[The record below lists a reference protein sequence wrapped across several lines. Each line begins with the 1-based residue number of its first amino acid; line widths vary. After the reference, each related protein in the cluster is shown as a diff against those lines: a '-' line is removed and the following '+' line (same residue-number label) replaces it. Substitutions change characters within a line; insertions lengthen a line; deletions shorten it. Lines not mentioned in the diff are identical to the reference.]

1 MRKIYATPQYVIYPY
16 QRKDVLTSSNPLD
29 PTVADA
35 DWEETNKFTN

>member
-16 QRKDVLTSSNPLD
+16 KMKDVLTSSNPTD
-29 PTVADA
+29 PTVGDA